1 MRAGFDPAY
10 FDGAVKGGFQAAGKF
25 ISCNSDLFAAFP
37 ESCDEDEDVFRVF
50 VDGAC
55 FFAVSQPSVF
65 RDFVSQGD
73 ACSVRS
79 ILRTSSFLPIS

>member
-50 VDGAC
+50 VDGFQRLC
-55 FFAVSQPSVF
+55 
-65 RDFVSQGD
+65 
-73 ACSVRS
+73 
-79 ILRTSSFLPIS
+79 LPG